1 MSVSTEEFEAAVEH
15 AFRADLAAKEAKEAA
30 DEARAVVKDM
40 VIGLYG
46 NKYDGGTSKFHVT
59 LTPTATFQLGLVQ
72 AKLNEKELK
81 KVLTPQ
87 VDRKKVEALFA
98 ERFAAG
104 EFSKQNSP
112 TLKIQI
118 GD

>member
-1 MSVSTEEFEAAVEH
+1 MSVTTEDFEAAVEL

-30 DEARAVVKDM
+30 DEARAVVKEM

-46 NKYDGGTSKFHVT
+46 NKYDGGTSKFHVS
-59 LTPTATFQLGLVQ
+59 LTPTATFQIGLVQ
-72 AKLNEKELK
+72 SKLTEKELK

-98 ERFAAG
+98 DRFQSG
-104 EFSKQNSP
+104 EFSKPNSP
-112 TLKIQI
+112 TLKITI
-118 GD
+118 GE